1 MFARKGSVQFADGLL
16 QERKLNFQCVDAS
29 ANGCAYTVNEF
40 PARKASKMFVD
51 IGASFDDTVPGWV
64 FDPGSL
70 RLYFDDIDESSVR
83 GQQRLEAG

>member
-1 MFARKGSVQFADGLL
+1 MLARKGSVQFANGLL
-16 QERKLNFQCVDAS
+16 QERKLNFQSIDAS
-29 ANGCAYTVNEF
+29 AHGCTNAVNEF
-40 PARKASKMFVD
+40 PARKTGKMFVD
-51 IGASFDDTVPGWV
+51 IGTSFDNTVPGWV